1 MFQKLAAMAPAQFEE
16 RRQLADLAFLMQGI
30 TFTVY
35 NDGRGT
41 ERLFPFDLT
50 PRILPRSDADRR
62 GERLEEVIGGQASHA
77 WTEVFLPGMGW
88 VGFDPTLGK
97 AAGLRHV
104 RVAYGRDYG
113 DVPRVRGVY
122 KGQAGR
128 RLSVDVR
135 VRPAV
140 DDEGQEHL
148 QNTAARPAEE
158 SVAQRPQ
165 QPQQQQ

>member
-1 MFQKLAAMAPAQFEE
+1 
-16 RRQLADLAFLMQGI
+16 
-30 TFTVY
+30 
-35 NDGRGT
+35 
-41 ERLFPFDLT
+41 
-50 PRILPRSDADRR
+50 
-62 GERLEEVIGGQASHA
+62 VIGGQASHA
-77 WTEVFLPGMGW
+77 WTEVFLPGTGW
-88 VGFDPTLGK
+88 AGFDPTLGK

-113 DVPRVRGVY
+113 DVPPVRGVY
-122 KGQAGR
+122 KGQAGQ

-148 QNTAARPAEE
+148 QHTVARPVEG
-158 SVAQRPQ
+158 SIPQQPQ